1 MKQSFREKIRPSLI
15 KYKSLYSGLKFSH
28 QIFSELTS
36 SMHTLPD
43 FLIIGAAKSGTTSLF
58 EHLIKHP
65 SIFPPL
71 AQQPN
76 FFTTNYHKGESWYR
90 SYFPSI
96 ITKNL
101 TQNIK
106 KQKFLTGE
114 ASTQYYWYP
123 HAAKRAKA
131 LLPDAKIILLLRN
144 PIDRSHSQYQM
155 ELNKGN
161 EKLISFEDAIEQE
174 NERIQSEYDKM
185 LQDENYYSKQ
195 YTIQSYITK
204 SIYVNYIEEWL
215 KYFPREQ
222 FLFLNSE
229 EFNSDTSKVYKKTL
243 NFLEISEIDFKNYE
257 VFRAAKYSEMNPS
270 TRKKLSEFFK
280 PYNEKLYKLIDQ
292 NFHWD

>member
-1 MKQSFREKIRPSLI
+1 MRNCAENVNQLPAKKRSKITH
-15 KYKSLYSGLKFSH
+15 F
-28 QIFSELTS
+28 
-36 SMHTLPD
+36 
-43 FLIIGAAKSGTTSLF
+43 LF

-96 ITKNL
+96 ITKHL

-106 KQKFLTGE
+106 KRKFLTGE

-161 EKLISFEDAIEQE
+161 EKLISF
-174 NERIQSEYDKM
+174 
-185 LQDENYYSKQ
+185 
-195 YTIQSYITK
+195 
-204 SIYVNYIEEWL
+204 
-215 KYFPREQ
+215 
-222 FLFLNSE
+222 
-229 EFNSDTSKVYKKTL
+229 
-243 NFLEISEIDFKNYE
+243 
-257 VFRAAKYSEMNPS
+257 
-270 TRKKLSEFFK
+270 
-280 PYNEKLYKLIDQ
+280 
-292 NFHWD
+292 